1 MGELSGKL
9 QIPRKDPTANSAAAG
24 FMQDD
29 LRDSGGLNS
38 ATGLTSIAE
47 LGLMGAVGG
56 AAIGMCKDRLVG
68 TGLMLAPNKD
78 CGRPLP
84 KCDKRQHTRNYA
96 SRRLRGSHSN
106 PWPARLP

>member
-24 FMQDD
+24 FMQED
-29 LRDSGGLNS
+29 LRDSWELNS
-38 ATGLTSIAE
+38 ATALTSIAE

-68 TGLMLAPNKD
+68 TGLVLATNKD
-78 CGRPLP
+78 CGTPLP
-84 KCDKRQHTRNYA
+84 KCDKRQHTRKYA